1 MNTLV
6 MLFSLFIGAIA
17 QALLPAWSWLGLA
30 KAPILLGIAIY
41 YASTRGRR
49 QMLLAAVM
57 AGVLQDALGMIPFG
71 YSSCCFCLVGLAVNR
86 FRTSVFIF
94 RGVTHFIVGG
104 LASGLVT
111 GVLAVLLWKNML
123 INFTL
128 AWTLQKVVGAIV
140 LGAVFVPLVF
150 RLIEELDIRLG
161 ILEES
166 T

>member
-1 MNTLV
+1 
-6 MLFSLFIGAIA
+6 
-17 QALLPAWSWLGLA
+17 
-30 KAPILLGIAIY
+30 
-41 YASTRGRR
+41 
-49 QMLLAAVM
+49 MLLAAVM

-104 LASGLVT
+104 LGSGLVT
-111 GVLAVLLWKNML
+111 GVLALLLWKNML

-128 AWTLQKVVGAIV
+128 AWTLQKIVGAIV
-140 LGAVFVPLVF
+140 LGAVFVPIVF